1 MTNEELEELMN
12 FIIIRQ
18 ERMVTQ
24 QERTVEQQKEHD
36 ERLARFERSY
46 AVLVKLLE
54 KHDAQIIA
62 VTTDGNKANRAIEDL
77 ATIAIR
83 NDETVAGHDKQI
95 AELRESINNLTRTVD
110 RYITSR
116 SNGSNGNAGD

>member
-24 QERTVEQQKEHD
+24 QERTVEQQQEHD
-36 ERLARFERSY
+36 ERLARIERSY

-95 AELRESINNLTRTVD
+95 AELRENINSLTRTVE
-110 RYITSR
+110 RYITAR
-116 SNGSNGNAGD
+116 GNNGNGGS

>member
-18 ERMVTQ
+18 ERMVSQ
-24 QERTVEQQKEHD
+24 QERTVEQQQEHD

-83 NDETVAGHDKQI
+83 SDETVAGHDKQI
-95 AELRESINNLTRTVD
+95 AELRDSINNLTRTVD

-116 SNGSNGNAGD
+116 GNNGDGGD